1 MTNHWID
8 LKNSDVIMIIGSNCA
23 ENHPASF
30 KWIHEAMDKGTKLI
44 VVDPR
49 VTRTASRADIYA
61 PMRSGTDIV
70 FFGGLINYALEN
82 ELYHKEYVVKYT
94 NAATLINPE
103 FKGPVDL
110 DGFFSGFDEEKG
122 SYDRATWK
130 YQVDRAD
137 NPLRDE
143 TLEDP
148 NCVFQHLKKHY
159 ARYTP
164 DIVEK
169 VTGCPKEKFL
179 EIAKVFC
186 STGQP
191 GKAGTT
197 LYAMGGTQHTVGS
210 QNVRSHAV
218 LQLLLGNV
226 GMPGGGV
233 NALRGIYNVQGSTDM
248 AVLFHIIPGYM
259 AAPRAKDHPTFE
271 DYLSKETPKTSY
283 WSNKPKFFVSL
294 LKAWWGDKAI
304 AENDFAYDY
313 LPKASGNYSWI
324 SLFEAMNEGVIKG
337 TVIMGQNP
345 AVCGPNSRFER
356 QALRKLDWLV
366 VMDLFETETAAIW
379 KEPGIDPANVNTE
392 VFLLPAKDA
401 MEKDGSLVT
410 SGRLIQWRLKVAEG
424 PEEAKEDIE
433 ILDLMMNA
441 LKNAYAGSAEAKDK
455 PILDLDWNYGNK
467 PTSEMLA
474 KEINGYFTK
483 DVVDATGVVVGKQGD
498 LVPLFTALKDD
509 GSTACGNWLFSG
521 YYYPRDDGTGVT
533 SPASKRR
540 GQDDPGGLGIYPNWA
555 FAWPANRHIIY
566 NRCSADPDGNPWS
579 KEKAL
584 VWWDADQ
591 KKWTGYDVPDFNTAL
606 APTAPGGTS
615 PFIMKTDGKGWIFGA
630 LNEGPFPEHYEPVES
645 PVDNLLSNQQVNPA
659 IKIWDT
665 DKDKEIGDR
674 LGTKDKF
681 PIICTTYRLV
691 EHWQAG
697 AMSRNLGWLAETQPD
712 MFVEISKELAE
723 EKDIKNG
730 DTVIVSSAR
739 GEIKAIAVVTVRF
752 QPFTINGKM
761 VHHIGMPWHYGWMGL
776 ATGDIAND
784 LTPHVGDAN
793 TMIPEYKAFLVDI
806 RKEA

>member
-233 NALRGIYNVQGSTDM
+233 NALRGESNVQGSTDM